1 MDSESVEIVLFHE
14 TESKNNPVPD
24 YACVTGG
31 CGIFRLL
38 SIFKKNRII
47 GFLDCSKVRFS
58 TLPFNVRIQVFSPF
72 SKSASPL
79 GLHLYT
85 FPLISFL
92 SVFFNLFISVFL
104 GHLNMKQTLYY

>member
-1 MDSESVEIVLFHE
+1 M
-14 TESKNNPVPD
+14 PD

-31 CGIFRLL
+31 CDIFRLL

-47 GFLDCSKVRFS
+47 DFLDCSKVRFS

-79 GLHLYT
+79 TSTSTLFLSSPFYQC
-85 FPLISFL
+85 FSSFL
-92 SVFFNLFISVFL
+92 SVFFLDI
-104 GHLNMKQTLYY
+104 